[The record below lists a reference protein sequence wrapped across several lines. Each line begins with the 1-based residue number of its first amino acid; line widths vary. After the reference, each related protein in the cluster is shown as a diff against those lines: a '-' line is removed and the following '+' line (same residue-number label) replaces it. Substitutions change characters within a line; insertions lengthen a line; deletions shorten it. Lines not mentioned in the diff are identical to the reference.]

1 MALKQNAQ
9 ITLTARDKTK
19 LAFRS
24 INTGLG
30 RMQKAVMGLTKLMPA
45 LAVGF
50 SAVALVQ
57 FTKNAFK
64 TADAIAK
71 TADKIGLTTKS
82 LQELRFG
89 AKLSGV
95 ETNTL
100 DMAMQRFS
108 RRLGEAQ
115 QGTGELKQTLI
126 DYGIAVRNVDGS
138 SRSVDAV
145 LNDFANTI
153 QNAESDTE
161 RLRIAFKGFDSEG
174 ASLVNMLKDGSI
186 GLQAFRDE
194 AEFLGVII
202 EDDLLRNAEETNN
215 QFEIMTQMF
224 SVKFKNAMLEL
235 SPVLMQI
242 ADSLIKIMT
251 PTTEMEHLKKRQE
264 MLVEVVAEYAERI
277 QKLKTNFSFWT
288 KAIEKNEFA
297 HASYQAE
304 LIEVTKR
311 IKELEAEQDEAKNS
325 AKDLGDTIVVGTQK
339 FADYNKQTDVM
350 IKGWQ
355 TAMTPMQRFR
365 TEFLFLNN
373 VLENQTVK
381 AMRSV
386 EDAIIDITWR
396 TKTASEAFREMAV
409 SILQDMQRIMMRK
422 FTGNIAQK
430 GFDFLSDAIF
440 GNLFTSSANASMAG
454 NYSVGVG
461 SAGLPFMANGGSVQG
476 GKPYIVGER
485 GAELFVPSS
494 SGEII
499 PNNKMGGITIQ
510 NVINV
515 STGVSQT
522 VRAEIANLMPQISSM
537 TTEAV
542 RDAQARGNL
551 N

>member
-1 MALKQNAQ
+1 
-9 ITLTARDKTK
+9 
-19 LAFRS
+19 
-24 INTGLG
+24 
-30 RMQKAVMGLTKLMPA
+30 
-45 LAVGF
+45 
-50 SAVALVQ
+50 
-57 FTKNAFK
+57 
-64 TADAIAK
+64 
-71 TADKIGLTTKS
+71 
-82 LQELRFG
+82 
-89 AKLSGV
+89 
-95 ETNTL
+95 
-100 DMAMQRFS
+100 MAMQRFS

-202 EDDLLRNAEETNN
+202 EDDLLRNAEKTND

-224 SVKFKNAMLEL
+224 SIKFKNAMLEL

-264 MLVEVVAEYAERI
+264 MLVEVVAEYDRRI
-277 QKLKTNFSFWT
+277 KKLKTNFSFWT
-288 KAIEKNEFA
+288 KAIEDNETA

-304 LIEVTKR
+304 LVEVIHR

-476 GKPYIVGER
+476 GKPYIVGEK

>member
-9 ITLTARDKTK
+9 ITLTAKDKTK

-30 RMQKAVMGLTKLMPA
+30 RMQKSVMGLTKMLPA

-50 SAVALVQ
+50 SAVAMVQ
-57 FTKNAFK
+57 FAKNAFK

-95 ETNTL
+95 ETKTL

-126 DYGIAVRNVDGS
+126 DYGIAVKNVDGS
-138 SRSVDAV
+138 MRTVDEV
-145 LNDFANTI
+145 LNDVADVMQTAGTNTE
-153 QNAESDTE
+153 Q
-161 RLRIAFKGFDSEG
+161 LRISFKSFDSEG
-174 ASLVNMLKDGSI
+174 AGLVNMLRNGSV
-186 GLQAFRDE
+186 GLQKFRDE
-194 AEFLGVII
+194 AEFLGLII
-202 EDDLLRNAEETNN
+202 EEDLLRNAEQTNN
-215 QFEIMTQMF
+215 QFEIMTTMF
-224 SVKFKNAMLEL
+224 SIKFKNAMLEL
-235 SPVLMQI
+235 SPILIDI
-242 ADSLIKIMT
+242 ADALIRIMT
-251 PTTEMEHLKKRQE
+251 PASEMDKL
-264 MLVEVVAEYAERI
+264 VAEQKFLIDNIVKYNEKI
-277 QKLKTNFSFWT
+277 QKAEKANISFAVSIDADKKILKIYQDQIIKVN
-288 KAIEKNEFA
+288 KAII
-297 HASYQAE
+297 E
-304 LIEVTKR
+304 LRK
-311 IKELEAEQDEAKNS
+311 KQDEAKKSTN
-325 AKDLGDTIVVGTQK
+325 DLGETTVVGTQK

-350 IKGWQ
+350 VKGWQ
-355 TAMTPMQRFR
+355 TAMTPMQRFK
-365 TEFLFLNN
+365 TEFMFLNN

-454 NYSVGVG
+454 NYSVGAG

-476 GKPYIVGER
+476 GKPYIVGEK
-485 GAELFVPSS
+485 GAELFVPSG